1 MMSWFYSWG
10 VGSQN
15 LSGAVTARRTLH
27 KFINRAKSNLH
38 FPATLFP
45 GNKLMSMLRK
55 KKKRLAMG
63 MKAKGKMVGETDQR

>member
-1 MMSWFYSWG
+1 
-10 VGSQN
+10 
-15 LSGAVTARRTLH
+15 LH

-45 GNKLMSMLRK
+45 ENKLMTVAQ
-55 KKKRLAMG
+55 KKRLAMG